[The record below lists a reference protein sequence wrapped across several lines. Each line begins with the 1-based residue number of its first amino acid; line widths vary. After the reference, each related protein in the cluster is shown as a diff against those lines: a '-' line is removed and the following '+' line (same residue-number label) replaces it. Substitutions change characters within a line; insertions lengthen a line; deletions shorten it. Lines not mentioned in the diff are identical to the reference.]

1 MSIEFFTKVNE
12 DGTIYLPEEYR
23 FLQSHLVK
31 VQISEQWEEKLRH
44 GKAADNIVPA
54 ELLERYHELSDRRL
68 RGELT
73 ASEVSE
79 LQQVEQ
85 EIQKIEESHP
95 VLQLFEQQQEYRHRK
110 MMESLEDIS
119 DKLKTL
125 TESL

>member
-1 MSIEFFTKVNE
+1 MSIEFFARVNE

-23 FLQSHLVK
+23 YLLSHLVK
-31 VQISEQWEEKLRH
+31 IQIIEQEEEVRSKESS
-44 GKAADNIVPA
+44 DSVVPV
-54 ELLERYHELSDRRL
+54 ELMERYHELSDKRL

-73 ASEVSE
+73 ESEVPE